1 MKLKVKTTGGKIA
14 SLVFLDIAQD
24 CSSEQCLTSSKAGK
38 KEKKKKKKKAL
49 ILFLTLS
56 KEERLIKLQFHI
68 S

>member
-38 KEKKKKKKKAL
+38 KEKKKGPHSFPYFVKRGK
-49 ILFLTLS
+49 IN
-56 KEERLIKLQFHI
+56 
-68 S
+68 

>member
-38 KEKKKKKKKAL
+38 KEKKKKKKGPHSFPYFVKRGK
-49 ILFLTLS
+49 IN
-56 KEERLIKLQFHI
+56 
-68 S
+68 

>member
-38 KEKKKKKKKAL
+38 KEKKKKKKAL

>member
-38 KEKKKKKKKAL
+38 KEKKKKKKRPS
-49 ILFLTLS
+49 LFSLLCQ
-56 KEERLIKLQFHI
+56 KRKD
-68 S
+68 